1 MAIGKA
7 KPKTGRKDNMRLE
20 EVVKLLEFAP
30 DEITPFRLIGDQIL
44 SIKRHWIKIY
54 AGKEKKVIKIPRYCL
69 KHNPLNE
76 DEPHDVHCPY
86 CELSHGGGDS
96 NATASY
102 EFFYLMNAIDREEQE
117 NEPAKKSDPTKS
129 EAKTGFKDPNSKTW
143 TPVKV
148 VRIPSSVASR
158 IQELK
163 DLNKAKNKKTGKT
176 ATYDLDHPKYGC
188 DVMLRYKPK
197 ASGTDKYSVDKGDR
211 TPITDEEKEFLTYNL
226 SPELL
231 TLTGLLSEKEA
242 AEDFKR
248 NEYVGGD
255 ETDEDDDDEDSYSLG
270 KGKKKKKGD
279 KKKSKSRDDDEDDDD
294 DDDDEDEDEKPS
306 KKKKSKVKSKKKSK
320 SRDDDDDDDDDDDE
334 DEKPA
339 KKKKSSK
346 DKKSSKSEKS
356 SKKSKDGDK
365 KKKKKKDVPF

>member
-1 MAIGKA
+1 MAIGNA
-7 KPKTGRKDNMRLE
+7 KPKTGRKDNLRLE

-30 DEITPFRLIGDQIL
+30 DEITNFRLIGDQIL

-86 CELSHGGGDS
+86 CDLSHGGSES
-96 NATASY
+96 NATAGY
-102 EFFYLMNAIDREEQE
+102 EFFYLMNAIDRDEQE
-117 NEPAKKSDPTKS
+117 NEPAKKSEPTKS
-129 EAKTGFKDPNSKTW
+129 EKKSGFKDPNSKTW

-148 VRIPSSVASR
+148 VRIPSSVAKR
-158 IQELK
+158 MQELK
-163 DLNKAKNKKTGKT
+163 DLNKKKGKDGKT
-176 ATYDLDHPKYGC
+176 KTYDVDHPKFGC

-197 ASGTDKYSVDKGDR
+197 ASGTDKYSCDKGER
-211 TPITDEEKEFLTYNL
+211 TPITDEEKEYLQFNL

-231 TLTGLLSEKEA
+231 TLTGLMTEKEA
-242 AEDFKR
+242 QEDFKR

-255 ETDEDDDDEDSYSLG
+255 ETEEDEDEDGYALG

-279 KKKSKSRDDDEDDDD
+279 KKKSKKSRDEDEDEDDEDDEDEAPSKKKKSSKKSSKKSKSKD
-294 DDDDEDEDEKPS
+294 EDDDDEDEDEAPK
-306 KKKKSKVKSKKKSK
+306 
-320 SRDDDDDDDDDDDE
+320 
-334 DEKPA
+334 

-346 DKKSSKSEKS
+346 DKEEKS
-356 SKKSKDGDK
+356 SKKSKDSGK

>member
-1 MAIGKA
+1 MGIGSA
-7 KPKTGRKDNMRLE
+7 KPKTGRKDNLRLE
-20 EVVKLLEFAP
+20 EVIDILEWQP
-30 DEITPFRLIGDQIL
+30 DALTNFRLIGDQIL

-54 AGKEKKVIKIPRYCL
+54 AGKEKKIIKVPRYCL

-86 CELSHGGGDS
+86 CDLSHGGS
-96 NATASY
+96 ETNATASY

-117 NEPAKKSDPTKS
+117 NEPAKKGSPTKS
-129 EAKTGFKDPNSKTW
+129 EAKTGFKDKNSKTW

-148 VRIPSSVASR
+148 ARLPSSVAGR

-163 DLNKAKNKKTGKT
+163 DMNKKKDKNTGKT
-176 ATYDLDHPKYGC
+176 KTYDLDHPKFGC
-188 DVMLRYKPK
+188 DLMLRYKPK

-211 TPITDEEKEFLTYNL
+211 TPITDEEKEYLTYNL
-226 SPELL
+226 SPEIL

-255 ETDEDDDDEDSYSLG
+255 ETEEDDDDDSYSLG
-270 KGKKKKKGD
+270 KK
-279 KKKSKSRDDDEDDDD
+279 
-294 DDDDEDEDEKPS
+294 
-306 KKKKSKVKSKKKSK
+306 
-320 SRDDDDDDDDDDDE
+320 
-334 DEKPA
+334 

-346 DKKSSKSEKS
+346 KSKKSKEDDEDRPAKKKKKSKEGKSKDKEEKS
-356 SKKSKDGDK
+356 SKKSKDGK

>member
-1 MAIGKA
+1 MGIGSA
-7 KPKTGRKDNMRLE
+7 KPKTGRKDNLRLE
-20 EVVKLLEFAP
+20 EVITLMEWQP
-30 DEITPFRLIGDQIL
+30 DAITPFRLIGDQIL

-54 AGKEKKVIKIPRYCL
+54 AGKEKKIIKVPRYCL

-86 CELSHGGGDS
+86 CDLSHGGS
-96 NATASY
+96 ETNATASY

-117 NEPAKKSDPTKS
+117 NEPAKKGAPTKS

-148 VRIPSSVASR
+148 ARLTSTVAGR

-163 DLNKAKNKKTGKT
+163 DLNKKKGKDGKT
-176 ATYDLDHPKYGC
+176 KTYDLDHAKFGC
-188 DVMLRYKPK
+188 DILLRYKPK

-211 TPITDEEKEFLTYNL
+211 TPITDEEKEYLTYNL
-226 SPELL
+226 SPEIL

-255 ETDEDDDDEDSYSLG
+255 DVEEDDDDDSYSLG
-270 KGKKKKKGD
+270 KKKKKKSKKSD
-279 KKKSKSRDDDEDDDD
+279 DDEDTPKKKKKKSKSSDDDD
-294 DDDDEDEDEKPS
+294 DDDTP
-306 KKKKSKVKSKKKSK
+306 KKK
-320 SRDDDDDDDDDDDE
+320 
-334 DEKPA
+334 
-339 KKKKSSK
+339 
-346 DKKSSKSEKS
+346 
-356 SKKSKDGDK
+356 KKSKDGDK
-365 KKKKKKDVPF
+365 KSSKEKDGKKKKKKGAPF